1 MNRTTFAVA
10 VPVLALGAIGV
21 GAGAANAKVPDDPT
35 IRGNTTG
42 VVGELSP
49 QPVTV
54 DVPVDDGASEAVQ
67 AGASAL
73 GGAGIACT
81 ALWLYRRRQ
90 PVLG

>member
-35 IRGNTTG
+35 SRGSTSG
-42 VVGELSP
+42 VVSDLPG
-49 QPVTV
+49 QPGTV
-54 DVPVDDGASEAVQ
+54 EVPVDDDISEAVQ

-81 ALWLYRRRQ
+81 ALWLYRRHR

>member
-35 IRGNTTG
+35 TRGNPPG
-42 VVGELSP
+42 ALSG

-54 DVPVDDGASEAVQ
+54 EVPVDDGVSEAVQ

-81 ALWLYRRRQ
+81 ALWLYRRR